1 MATAGGGAAF
11 TGTEQVGSVS
21 LRAEIVD
28 KIVKAA
34 AKPLYK
40 FKQAVLISST
50 NAWKNTFFR
59 QDPAVLTGG
68 TGNLTKGIPR
78 GANFP
83 QASVSVVEVYA
94 HIEKYGLEDSIM
106 YEDILFND
114 IAMQDRTLFKLAE
127 GVTKAVD
134 DEIWDKLTESQSPSA
149 IQSVTMAAGFE
160 WDTASAQI
168 VDDLMFAKQV
178 IGVANI
184 ATGRLDCYISEKD
197 HRSIVKFVTDSGAQF
212 DKLGETAAV
221 NGRVQGLAGMRFIVS
236 NSVTASYALVVV
248 PKLCATWKAA
258 VPLQSDTQNDP
269 FRSTR
274 IRVVEMG
281 VTQLHEPMS
290 CVLMINTQ
298 S

>member
-11 TGTEQVGSVS
+11 TGTDQVGSVS

-34 AKPLYK
+34 AKPMYK
-40 FKQAVLISST
+40 FKQALLISTT
-50 NAWKNTFFR
+50 NADKNTFFR
-59 QDPAVLTGG
+59 QDPAILAGA
-68 TGNLTKGIPR
+68 TGNVTKGIPR

-83 QASVSVVEVYA
+83 QAVVNVQEVFA
-94 HIEKYGLEDSIM
+94 HIEKYGLEDNIM

-127 GVTKAVD
+127 GVTKSVD
-134 DEIWDKLTESQSPSA
+134 DEIWDKLTESQTPVD
-149 IQSVTMAAGFE
+149 IQSITMASGFE

-168 VDDLMFAKQV
+168 IDDLMFAKQV

-184 ATGRLDCYISEKD
+184 ATGNLKCFISEKD
-197 HRSIVKFVTDSGAQF
+197 HRSIVKFITDSGAQF
-212 DKLGETAAV
+212 DTLGEKAAV
-221 NGRVQGLAGMRFIVS
+221 NGRVQGLAGIDFIVS
-236 NSVTASYALVVV
+236 NSVTASFALVVV
-248 PKLCATWKAA
+248 PKLVGTWKAA
-258 VPLQSDTQNDP
+258 VPLQSDTKNDP

-281 VTQLHEPMS
+281 VTQVHEPQAA
-290 CVLMINTQ
+290 VLMVNTQ
-298 S
+298 A